1 MLVCIYLYLDIRG
14 SVSTIV
20 VRIQNLRESCG
31 SFKVHIHTYILV
43 PLIYSVGTTTHI
55 SSAFQHIVLL
65 YTVHFCPMILENSV
79 LPPPLFPA
87 VVLLLLLFG
96 VLPLPLVSWRTGEL
110 SPVVCVVHLLIY

>member
-1 MLVCIYLYLDIRG
+1 MDIRG

-20 VRIQNLRESCG
+20 VRIQNLRERAVAVS
-31 SFKVHIHTYILV
+31 KYTYIHTYILV
-43 PLIYSVGTTTHI
+43 PLIYSVGTHI

-110 SPVVCVVHLLIY
+110 SPVVCVLYIC